1 MRRPWEAVSQVAGIV
16 LGPSPMTSYQ
26 VTASHWVRDG
36 AGGHDWL
43 VVGSHEHLQAA
54 VAAGGG
60 EAGRG
65 STDHR
70 PN

>member
-1 MRRPWEAVSQVAGIV
+1 
-16 LGPSPMTSYQ
+16 MTSYQ
-26 VTASHWVRDG
+26 VTASHWVKDG

-60 EAGRG
+60 RCCVETTRRMEGAEVLTTETFY
-65 STDHR
+65 SY
-70 PN
+70 

>member
-1 MRRPWEAVSQVAGIV
+1 
-16 LGPSPMTSYQ
+16 MTSYQ
-26 VTASHWVRDG
+26 VTASHWVKNG

-60 EAGRG
+60 AKRLRH
-65 STDHR
+65 THR
-70 PN
+70 KLPLTAATA